1 MADILN
7 KIRPVI
13 LIILD
18 GWGVAPPS
26 QSNAIAMANLPVFN
40 KLTRLYPSMT
50 IQASGEAVGL
60 SWGEPGNSEVGH
72 LNIGAGAIVWQ
83 SFPLINRSIIDGS
96 FFKNQV
102 FIEAIKYAQKNNSN
116 LHLIGLTSNGGVHS
130 SIDHLYALLEIAE
143 QNNFSQVFIHAILD
157 GRDTAQSLGKKF
169 IKDIMA
175 KIKTIGLG
183 QIATISGRFYAMD
196 RDNRWPRIETAYL
209 AMSKGLSEKE
219 FTDPLMA
226 IDQSYQEKIYDEEL
240 K

>member
-26 QSNAIAMANLPVFN
+26 QSNAITMAQLPVFN

-83 SFPLINRSIIDGS
+83 SFPLINRAIIDGS

-102 FIEAIKYAQKNNSN
+102 FLQAIKHAQQHNSN
-116 LHLIGLTSNGGVHS
+116 LH
-130 SIDHLYALLEIAE
+130 
-143 QNNFSQVFIHAILD
+143 
-157 GRDTAQSLGKKF
+157 
-169 IKDIMA
+169 
-175 KIKTIGLG
+175 
-183 QIATISGRFYAMD
+183 
-196 RDNRWPRIETAYL
+196 
-209 AMSKGLSEKE
+209 
-219 FTDPLMA
+219 
-226 IDQSYQEKIYDEEL
+226 
-240 K
+240 